1 MSGLFGVVSQN
12 SCATDLFYGTD
23 YHSHL
28 GTRRAGLSTIDL
40 SSGQGV
46 MHLNIHNIQNSYF
59 RTKFSGDLH
68 EMAGNMGI
76 GVISDTDAQPIVV
89 NSHLGRFAVC
99 TVSKINNLGELEQ
112 MCLNQRQQFT
122 ELSMGGTNPT
132 ELVALLITQGKD
144 FADGIRN
151 VYRHVQGSVSMLIL
165 TERGIIVARDYLGRT
180 PLVIGRRGTDYAV
193 ASESHSYINLGY
205 QTVRYVAA
213 GEAVLI
219 SPDGLEQIIEPS
231 GKMQVCSF
239 LWIYYGNP
247 VAQYED
253 INAEEVRYQLGLAM
267 GRTDD
272 VEADYVSAI
281 PDSGIGMALGYAEGK
296 GIPYKRGVLK
306 YTPTWSRSFM
316 PVNQESRNLVAK
328 MKLIPSR
335 KVLEGKDVVFCDDS
349 IVRGTQLRDQVKML
363 YASGVKHVH
372 IRISC
377 PPLIHGCS
385 FLNFSASKTDMELIA
400 RRCVEELEGGE
411 IRNLEAY
418 RDSSSREY
426 AAMVEKIRQHVGVD
440 TLKFNSLQTVCDAIG
455 LPKSQVCTHCFDGS
469 SYDISRADIN
479 QLAMEL

>member
-1 MSGLFGVVSQN
+1 MTRNPCV
-12 SCATDLFYGTD
+12 TDLFYGTD

-28 GTRRAGLSTIDL
+28 GTRRAGISTNDN
-40 SSGQGV
+40 GV

-59 RTKFSGDLH
+59 RTKFSEDLH
-68 EMAGNMGI
+68 EMTGNMGI
-76 GVISDTDAQPIVV
+76 GVISDTDPQPIVV

-99 TVSKINNLGELEQ
+99 TVSKINNMDELERE
-112 MCLNQRQQFT
+112 CLNQRQQFT

-151 VYRHVQGSVSMLIL
+151 VYRHIKGSVSMLIL
-165 TERGIIVARDYLGRT
+165 TDKGIIAARDYLGRT
-180 PLVIGRRGTDYAV
+180 PLVIGRRGADYAV
-193 ASESHSYINLGY
+193 ASESHSYINIGF
-205 QTVRYVAA
+205 QTVRYVGP

-219 SPDGLEQIIEPS
+219 SPDGLTQLIEPS
-231 GKMQVCSF
+231 KRMQVCSF
-239 LWIYYGNP
+239 LWIYYGYP

-267 GRTDD
+267 GQGDD
-272 VEADYVSAI
+272 VEADFVSAI
-281 PDSGIGMALGYAEGK
+281 PDSGIGMALGYSAGK
-296 GIPYKRGVLK
+296 GIPYKRGILK

-363 YASGVKHVH
+363 YEAGVKHIH

-377 PPLIHGCS
+377 PPLIHGCTY
-385 FLNFSASKTDMELIA
+385 LNFSASKTDMELIA
-400 RRCVEELEGGE
+400 RRCIEELEGGE

-418 RDSSSREY
+418 RDSSSKEY
-426 AAMVEKIRQHVGVD
+426 ATMVEKIRQHVGVD

-455 LPKSQVCTHCFDGS
+455 LPKDQVCTHCFDGS
-469 SYDISRADIN
+469 SYDISNLEFN
-479 QLAMEL
+479 QLEMDL

>member
-1 MSGLFGVVSQN
+1 MSGLFGVVTKN
-12 SCATDLFYGTD
+12 PCATDLFYGTD

-28 GTRRAGLSTIDL
+28 GTRRAGISTIDN
-40 SSGQGV
+40 GT

-59 RTKFSGDLH
+59 RTKFSDDMH
-68 EMAGNMGI
+68 EMAGDMGI
-76 GVISDTDAQPIVV
+76 GVISDTDPQPIVV

-99 TVSKINNLGELEQ
+99 TVSKINNMDELEQ
-112 MCLNQRQQFT
+112 QCLNQRQQFT

-151 VYRHVQGSVSMLIL
+151 VYRHVKGSVSMLIL
-165 TERGIIVARDYLGRT
+165 TEKGIIAARDYLGRT

-193 ASESHSYINLGY
+193 ASESHSYINLGF
-205 QTVRYVAA
+205 QTIRYVAP

-219 SPDGLEQIIEPS
+219 SPDGLTQMLEPS
-231 GKMQVCSF
+231 GKMQICSF
-239 LWIYYGNP
+239 LWIYYGYP

-267 GRTDD
+267 GQNDD
-272 VEADYVSAI
+272 IDADFVSAI
-281 PDSGIGMALGYAEGK
+281 PDSGIGMALGYAAGK

-363 YASGVKHVH
+363 YNAGVKHVH

-377 PPLIHGCS
+377 PPLIHGCQYI
-385 FLNFSASKTDMELIA
+385 NFSASKTDMELIA
-400 RRCVEELEGGE
+400 RRCIEELEGGE

-418 RDSSSREY
+418 RDSTSKEY

-455 LPKSQVCTHCFDGS
+455 LPKENVCTHCFDGS
-469 SYDISRADIN
+469 SYDISSINPDQLSFDI
-479 QLAMEL
+479 

>member
-1 MSGLFGVVSQN
+1 MSGLFGVLTRNPCV
-12 SCATDLFYGTD
+12 TDLFYGTD

-28 GTRRAGLSTIDL
+28 GTRRAGISTNDN
-40 SSGQGV
+40 GV

-59 RTKFSGDLH
+59 RTKFSEDLH
-68 EMAGNMGI
+68 EMTGNMGI
-76 GVISDTDAQPIVV
+76 GVISDTDPQPIVV

-99 TVSKINNLGELEQ
+99 TVSKINNMDELERE
-112 MCLNQRQQFT
+112 CLNQRQQFT

-151 VYRHVQGSVSMLIL
+151 VYRHIKGSVSMLIL
-165 TERGIIVARDYLGRT
+165 TDKGIIAARDYLGRT
-180 PLVIGRRGTDYAV
+180 PLVIGRRGADYAV
-193 ASESHSYINLGY
+193 ASESHSYINIGF
-205 QTVRYVAA
+205 QTVRYVGP

-219 SPDGLEQIIEPS
+219 SPDGLTQLIEPS
-231 GKMQVCSF
+231 KRMQVCSF
-239 LWIYYGNP
+239 LWIYYGYP

-267 GRTDD
+267 GQGDD
-272 VEADYVSAI
+272 VEADFVSAI
-281 PDSGIGMALGYAEGK
+281 PDSGIGMALGYSAGK
-296 GIPYKRGVLK
+296 GIPYKRGILK

-363 YASGVKHVH
+363 YEAGVKHIH

-377 PPLIHGCS
+377 PPLIHGCTY
-385 FLNFSASKTDMELIA
+385 LNFSASKTDMELIA
-400 RRCVEELEGGE
+400 RRCIEELEGGE

-418 RDSSSREY
+418 RDSSSKEY
-426 AAMVEKIRQHVGVD
+426 ATMVEKIRQHVGVD

-455 LPKSQVCTHCFDGS
+455 LPKDQVCTHCFDGS
-469 SYDISRADIN
+469 SYDISNLEFN
-479 QLAMEL
+479 QLEMDL

>member
-1 MSGLFGVVSQN
+1 MTKNPCV
-12 SCATDLFYGTD
+12 TDLFYGTD

-28 GTRRAGLSTIDL
+28 GTRRAGISTNDN
-40 SSGQGV
+40 GV

-59 RTKFSGDLH
+59 RTKFSEDLH

-76 GVISDTDAQPIVV
+76 GVISDTDPQPIVV

-99 TVSKINNLGELEQ
+99 TVSKINNMDELERE
-112 MCLNQRQQFT
+112 CLNQRQQFT

-151 VYRHVQGSVSMLIL
+151 VYRHIKGSVSMLIL
-165 TERGIIVARDYLGRT
+165 TDKGIIAARDYLGRT
-180 PLVIGRRGTDYAV
+180 PLVIGRRGADYAV
-193 ASESHSYINLGY
+193 ASESHSYINIGF
-205 QTVRYVAA
+205 QTVRYVGP

-219 SPDGLEQIIEPS
+219 SPDGLTQLIEPS
-231 GKMQVCSF
+231 KRMQVCSF
-239 LWIYYGNP
+239 LWIYYGYP

-267 GRTDD
+267 GQGDD
-272 VEADYVSAI
+272 VEADFVSAI
-281 PDSGIGMALGYAEGK
+281 PDSGIGMALGYSAGK
-296 GIPYKRGVLK
+296 GIPYKRGILK

-363 YASGVKHVH
+363 YEAGVKHIH

-377 PPLIHGCS
+377 PPLIHGCTY
-385 FLNFSASKTDMELIA
+385 LNFSASKTDMELIA
-400 RRCVEELEGGE
+400 RRCIEELEGGE

-418 RDSSSREY
+418 RDSSSKEY
-426 AAMVEKIRQHVGVD
+426 ATMVEKIRQHVGVD

-455 LPKSQVCTHCFDGS
+455 LPKDQVCTHCFDGS
-469 SYDISRADIN
+469 SYDISNLEFN
-479 QLAMEL
+479 QLEMDL

>member
-1 MSGLFGVVSQN
+1 MSGLFGVVTKD

-28 GTRRAGLSTIDL
+28 GTRRAGMSTID
-40 SSGQGV
+40 SGIL
-46 MHLNIHNIQNSYF
+46 HLNIHNIQNSYF
-59 RTKFSGDLH
+59 RTKFSNDLP
-68 EMAGNMGI
+68 EMKGNMGI
-76 GVISDTDAQPIVV
+76 GVISDTDPQPIVV

-99 TVSKINNLGELEQ
+99 SVSKINNMEELEQ
-112 MCLNQRQQFT
+112 LCLDKGQQFT

-132 ELVALLITQGKD
+132 ELIALLITQGKD

-151 VYRHVQGSVSMLIL
+151 VYRHVKGSVSMLIL
-165 TERGIIVARDYLGRT
+165 TPQGIIAARDYLGRT
-180 PLVIGRRGTDYAV
+180 PLVIGRRGTDYSV
-193 ASESHSYINLGY
+193 ASESHSYINIGY
-205 QTVRYVAA
+205 QTIRYVGP
-213 GEAVLI
+213 GEAVMI
-219 SPDGLEQIIEPS
+219 SPDGLTQLLAPNE
-231 GKMQVCSF
+231 KMQVCSF

-267 GRTDD
+267 GQNDD

-281 PDSGIGMALGYAEGK
+281 PDSGIGMALGYSAGK
-296 GIPYKRGVLK
+296 GIPYKRGILK

-363 YASGVKHVH
+363 YEAGVKHIHV
-372 IRISC
+372 RISC
-377 PPLIHGCS
+377 PPLVHGCTY
-385 FLNFSASKTDMELIA
+385 LNFSASKTDMELIA
-400 RRCVEELEGGE
+400 RRCIEELEGGE

-418 RDSSSREY
+418 QDHTTKQY

-440 TLKFNSLQTVCDAIG
+440 TLKFNSLPTVVEAIG
-455 LPKSQVCTHCFDGS
+455 LPKCKVCTHCFDGS
-469 SYDISRADIN
+469 SFDISSPDCN
-479 QLAMEL
+479 QLQMNI